1 VSKTLPG
8 SPAERAG
15 LKRGDVILGVA
26 GEPVGGQ
33 SDFYYKLWS
42 SGEAGCDVMLQVL
55 HEKAV
60 RQVSVRTADR
70 MDYLL
75 PWRVL

>member
-1 VSKTLPG
+1 LPE

-15 LKRGDVILGVA
+15 LTRGDVILGIA
-26 GEPVGGQ
+26 GESVGGQ

-55 HEKAV
+55 HNKAV
-60 RQVSVRTADR
+60 KQVIVRTADR
-70 MDYLL
+70 MDYLS
-75 PWRVL
+75 PWRVV